1 MPRVVDKSRS
11 HQRDHRNVRQRRS
24 ATGVTGE
31 AISVYTATQSL
42 GVGGISAV
50 RLMLVFMVAEML
62 RGRAGLVLA
71 IASNRRPGE
80 LERQENEK
88 EDGKPATHDG
98 HCNRVRSG

>member
-1 MPRVVDKSRS
+1 MPRVDDKSRS

-71 IASNRRPGE
+71 IGIHCRPGE
-80 LERQENEK
+80 LERQHQHRQHEQK
-88 EDGKPATHDG
+88 TFHG
-98 HCNRVRSG
+98 R